1 MTDTSTLI
9 SRFRVALGGQ
19 AVVAASGV
27 IVTIVL
33 ARLLGPSD
41 YGLLFL
47 ALSILSVF
55 MTFSKLGIA
64 RSAAR
69 YISEYKETDPGQL
82 PHIVRSSFWMNA
94 LTIAV
99 ACLVL
104 VLGHRS
110 IAATVGEPDLAP
122 FLLFGVFY
130 LIFGT
135 LFVYFKY
142 MLQGFE
148 RIEHSILVKVTKNG
162 GAAVFAV
169 GFVLL
174 GFGAFG
180 ALGGYIFAAALSTVV
195 GAVFVRGSYDGPVS
209 HVMEDG
215 LRRRIAE
222 YSVPITV
229 TSTMANLDK
238 EMDTILIG
246 FFLNPA
252 AVSFYVVG
260 KQVTTFIDKPMSAA
274 GFTLSP
280 TFGAEKAKQNID
292 RARDIYQYTL
302 LTALT
307 FYVPAT
313 AGLILVAGPV
323 IELVFGAE
331 YAGAVPVLQVLGVYA
346 VFVAVIEITSHSL
359 DYLGRART
367 RATIRG
373 VTAVCNVV
381 LNVILIPTIG
391 VVGAAISTVVTHGA
405 YTLACVVIIHHEFDL
420 DVEVLTRELRRI
432 LGVTAL
438 MSGVVLLLVGYVSGW
453 LTLFLVVGVGFA
465 CWLGCSVAIGLVE
478 PGDALAMLG

>member
-1 MTDTSTLI
+1 MTKTSTLV

-27 IVTIVL
+27 VVAVVL
-33 ARLLGPSD
+33 ARLLGPTD

-47 ALSILSVF
+47 ALSILSIF
-55 MTFSKLGIA
+55 LTFSKLGIA

-69 YISEYKETDPGQL
+69 YISEYKETNPGQV

-94 LTIAV
+94 LTIAIT
-99 ACLVL
+99 CLVL
-104 VLGHRS
+104 LFSHRA
-110 IAATVGEPDLAP
+110 IAVRVGEPNLAP
-122 FLLFGVFY
+122 FLLLGVLY
-130 LIFGT
+130 LIFET

-148 RIEHSILVKVTKNG
+148 RIEHSVLVKVTRNAG
-162 GAAVFAV
+162 TAVFAV
-169 GFVLL
+169 AFVLL

-180 ALGGYIFAAALSTVV
+180 ALGGYIFASFLSTVV
-195 GAVFVRGSYDGPVS
+195 GAVLVRDNYTESIS

-222 YSVPITV
+222 YSVPITA

-238 EMDTILIG
+238 GMDIVLIG

-252 AVSFYVVG
+252 AVSFYVVAN
-260 KQVTTFIDKPMSAA
+260 QITTFIDKPMSAA

-280 TFGAEKAKQNID
+280 TFGAEKAKQNTE
-292 RARDIYQYTL
+292 RAGRIYEYTL

-307 FYVPAT
+307 FYIPAT

-323 IELVFGAE
+323 VELLFGSE
-331 YAGAVPVLQVLGVYA
+331 YRGAVPVLQVLAVYA
-346 VFVAVIEITSHSL
+346 VFVAVLEITSHSL

-367 RATIRG
+367 RAVIRG
-373 VTAVCNVV
+373 VAAVCNLL
-381 LNVILIPTIG
+381 LNIVLIPTVG

-405 YTLACVVIIHHEFDL
+405 YTLACVLLIHYEFGL
-420 DVEVLTRELRRI
+420 DVGKITKRLGRI
-432 LGVTAL
+432 LGVTAS
-438 MSGVVLLLVGYVSGW
+438 MSLVVFVLVGYVTGW
-453 LTLFLVVGVGFA
+453 ITLFLVVGIGFA
-465 CWLGCSVAIGLVE
+465 LWLGCSVAIGLVE
-478 PGDALAMLG
+478 PRDALAILN